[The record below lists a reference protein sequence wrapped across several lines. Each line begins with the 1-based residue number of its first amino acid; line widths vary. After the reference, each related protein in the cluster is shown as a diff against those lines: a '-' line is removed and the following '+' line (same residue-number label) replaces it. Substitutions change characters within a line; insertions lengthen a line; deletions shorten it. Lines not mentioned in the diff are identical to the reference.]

1 MRKFKLL
8 LAAALMLS
16 VHFLWAQTKEITGR
30 VTDDKGN
37 PIIGVTVNVKNSRTG
52 TTTAPDGSF
61 KINASPNAVLVVSA
75 VGFEAKEVKVGSQTT
90 LNLISLVQ
98 DTKLMSEVV
107 VTGTGVATTK
117 RKLGISVE
125 SITADKLPQVP
136 AATLDQAIIGKI
148 PGAQISSVSGN
159 PGDKVNIVLRGINT
173 VQGGTRPL
181 IMLDGIEIPFEDL
194 NTLDLGQVERVEV
207 VQGAASA
214 SIYGAQGA
222 NGVIQIFSKKGSRG
236 KLSINVSSSYAVNSY
251 INAGDFGK
259 ADKHAYLTDANGNM
273 IAAGSD
279 PSLGYNAGDKLQIDP
294 VLGYIV
300 GSNSIAYRYGSDIPG
315 LN

>member
-1 MRKFKLL
+1 MRKLKLL

-16 VHFLWAQTKEITGR
+16 MHFLWAQTQEITGR

-61 KINASPNAVLVVSA
+61 KINASPNAVLVISA
-75 VGFEAKEVKVGSQTT
+75 IGFESKEIKVNSQTN

-107 VTGTGVATTK
+107 VTGTGVATSK

-159 PGDKVNIVLRGINT
+159 PGDKVNIVLRGINS
-173 VQGGTRPL
+173 VLRGTRPL
-181 IMLDGIEIPFEDL
+181 VMLDGVEIPFEDL
-194 NTLDLGQVERVEV
+194 NTLDLSQVERVEV

-214 SIYGAQGA
+214 TIYGAQGA
-222 NGVIQIFSKKGSRG
+222 NGVIQIFSKKGVKG
-236 KLSINVSSSYAVNSY
+236 KLNINVSSSYAVNSY

-259 ADKHAYLTDANGNM
+259 AINMLT
-273 IAAGSD
+273 
-279 PSLGYNAGDKLQIDP
+279 
-294 VLGYIV
+294 
-300 GSNSIAYRYGSDIPG
+300 
-315 LN
+315 